1 LAEFCSENC
10 HTLAKFVEFVAA
22 RFAETNSRT
31 GERMK
36 LLCADAIQVAAGTDQ
51 IRANSLQP
59 TF

>member
-1 LAEFCSENC
+1 LAEFCSKNC

-31 GERMK
+31 DERMK
-36 LLCADAIQVAAGTDQ
+36 LLCADAIEVAAGADR
-51 IRANSLQP
+51 IRANSPQP

>member
-1 LAEFCSENC
+1 LAEFCSENR

-36 LLCADAIQVAAGTDQ
+36 LLCADAIEVAAGTDR

>member
-1 LAEFCSENC
+1 LAEFCSKNC

-36 LLCADAIQVAAGTDQ
+36 LLRADAIEVAAGTDR
-51 IRANSLQP
+51 IRVNSSQP